1 MNQEYIDDLSRLITI
16 SEIESLAVKK
26 KKKKKSLQTKV
37 QFQIAS
43 KANSTIEVIPIL
55 FKLFQKIEEEGT
67 LPMTF
72 YEAIIT
78 LTLKPEKDTT
88 KKENY
93 MLISLMNI
101 HKGILL
107 SHKEE

>member
-1 MNQEYIDDLSRLITI
+1 
-16 SEIESLAVKK
+16 
-26 KKKKKSLQTKV
+26 
-37 QFQIAS
+37 
-43 KANSTIEVIPIL
+43 
-55 FKLFQKIEEEGT
+55 
-67 LPMTF
+67 MTF

-78 LTLKPEKDTT
+78 LTPKPEKDTT

-107 SHKEE
+107 SHKEEWNNASCSNIEMSRDYHTSEVSQRERQIPYDITYIWNLKFGTNEPIYKTDS